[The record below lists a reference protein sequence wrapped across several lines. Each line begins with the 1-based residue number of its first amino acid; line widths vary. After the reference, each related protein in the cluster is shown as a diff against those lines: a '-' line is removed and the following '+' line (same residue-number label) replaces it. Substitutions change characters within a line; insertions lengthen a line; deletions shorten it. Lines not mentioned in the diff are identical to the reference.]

1 MKQDKKIQEKQEFN
15 SAISRFGMYLF
26 GKIKKILKKLLAN
39 PKIQKL
45 VFDYALTCQFNE
57 FLPFSF
63 KFFFFFIHTIW
74 KEQDFF
80 SFFFYSRPN
89 KKEQKL
95 YTKIIIFL

>member
-15 SAISRFGMYLF
+15 SAIPRFGMYLF
-26 GKIKKILKKLLAN
+26 NKIKKILKKLLAN

-63 KFFFFFIHTIW
+63 N
-74 KEQDFF
+74 F
-80 SFFFYSRPN
+80 SFFFLSTQFGKN
-89 KKEQKL
+89 KI
-95 YTKIIIFL
+95 YFPFFLL